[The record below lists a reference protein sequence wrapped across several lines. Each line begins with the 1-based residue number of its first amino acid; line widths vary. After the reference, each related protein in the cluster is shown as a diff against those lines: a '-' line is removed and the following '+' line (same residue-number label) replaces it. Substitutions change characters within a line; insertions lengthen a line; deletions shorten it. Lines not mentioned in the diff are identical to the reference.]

1 MAKSKK
7 GMLAA
12 RRIEYGE
19 ADPQGKLSITVF
31 EAGDVVTMPDQH
43 LQPLL
48 ALGAVIGSADGV
60 ADEGA

>member
-1 MAKSKK
+1 MAKKK

-19 ADPQGKLSITVF
+19 ADAQGKLSVKVF
-31 EAGDVVTMPDQH
+31 EPGDVVAIPDQH
-43 LQPLL
+43 LQPLV
-48 ALGAVIGSADGV
+48 ALGAVVGSADGV